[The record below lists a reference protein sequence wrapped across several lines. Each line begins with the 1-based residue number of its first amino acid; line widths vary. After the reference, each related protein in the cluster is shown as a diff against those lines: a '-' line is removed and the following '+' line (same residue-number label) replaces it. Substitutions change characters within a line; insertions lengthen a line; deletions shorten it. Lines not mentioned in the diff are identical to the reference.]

1 MATPYSKI
9 HEVAI
14 RKFSD
19 YGLLDFQ
26 PSDRENILTGFLK
39 SAVVD
44 FQRLCHMDL
53 SDRDDKLAQFN
64 QDLDDEIIE
73 ILATGEAYYWVKP
86 FVSNNENFYNLMN
99 AGDYSFFSPANL
111 LSKLI
116 EIHEKLEKEFRRKM
130 ILYSYR
136 IADISGLSAT
146 SG

>member
-1 MATPYSKI
+1 MSTPYSAI

-44 FQRLCHMDL
+44 FQRLCQVDL
-53 SDRDDKLAQFN
+53 SDRDDKIAQFN
-64 QDLDDEIIE
+64 QDLDDEVIE

-116 EIHEKLEKEFRRKM
+116 EIHGQLEKEFKHKM
-130 ILYSYR
+130 IVYSYR
-136 IADISGLSAT
+136 VADISGLSAT
-146 SG
+146 NG

>member
-44 FQRLCHMDL
+44 FQRLCQMDL
-53 SDRDDKLAQFN
+53 SDRDDELAQFN

-111 LSKLI
+111 LSRLLD
-116 EIHEKLEKEFRRKM
+116 IHEKLEKEFRRKM

-136 IADISGLSAT
+136 VADISGLSVT
-146 SG
+146 SD